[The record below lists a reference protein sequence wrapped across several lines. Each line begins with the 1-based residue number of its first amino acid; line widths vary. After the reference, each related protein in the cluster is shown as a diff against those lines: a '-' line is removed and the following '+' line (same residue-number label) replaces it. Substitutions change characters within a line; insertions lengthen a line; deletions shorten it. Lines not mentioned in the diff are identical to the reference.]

1 VLIQLFASSANALS
15 KRRSWVLVMVTLLL
29 VVPVLAA
36 CGGGDGDSG
45 SSSIQWQAG
54 MPPQATQPVGE
65 APTETPA
72 AQTDATQP
80 PAETPTQPP
89 AEAPTTAPTQAAT
102 EAAVAGQPLTDEQL
116 AQYQP
121 NELGKI
127 LVLEYHQFTNNKDE
141 VAQFTRLYS
150 SFQDDLQWLYDNGF
164 YVVSMKSV
172 IENNISAP
180 AGKKPVVLTF
190 DDSPVNQ
197 FRFLIGADG
206 SLTVD
211 PASAVGIMEA
221 FYAAHPDFG
230 RGGLF
235 GTLPQAC
242 FYTGVDGSE
251 SDQIDLCSQK
261 LNFLLDNG
269 YEVGNHTL
277 THSGIQD
284 VDDET
289 FKQEVG
295 GAIDALQEYDSRVE
309 ANIFVVP
316 FGMYPDLDKHP
327 DQRDWMQ
334 NGFNWNGKDYFLIG
348 SLMVGAEPAYSPVST
363 EWDSMWIARIQMC
376 DCTEQ
381 GGGGWD
387 DTWKSIVADSPTL
400 MYVSDGDPNTITIP
414 NDLNSALDGTF
425 DEAKADGKQIVRY

>member
-1 VLIQLFASSANALS
+1 VLSQLFASSAYALS

-54 MPPQATQPVGE
+54 MPPQATQPVGDVL
-65 APTETPA
+65 TQTPA

-80 PAETPTQPP
+80 PAETPTQQA
-89 AEAPTTAPTQAAT
+89 AETATAAPTQAAT
-102 EAAVAGQPLTDEQL
+102 QAAVAGQPLTEEQL

-127 LVLEYHQFTNNKDE
+127 LVLEYHQFTNDASK
-141 VAQFTRLYS
+141 VAQFTRTYDA
-150 SFQDDLQWLYDNGF
+150 FRDDLQWLYDNGF
-164 YVVSMKSV
+164 YVVKMKDV
-172 IENNISAP
+172 IEDNISAP

-197 FRFLIGADG
+197 FRYLISADG

-277 THSGIQD
+277 THSGIED

-289 FKQEVG
+289 FKKEVG
-295 GAIDALQEYDSRVE
+295 GAIDALQVFDPRVE

-316 FGMYPDLDKHP
+316 FGIYPDIDKHQQ
-327 DQRDWMQ
+327 QRDWMK
-334 NGFNWNGKDYFLIG
+334 NGFTWNGKDYFLIG
-348 SLMVGAEPAYSPVST
+348 SLMVGSEPSYSPVST
-363 EWDSMWIARIQMC
+363 EWDSMWINRIQMC
-376 DCTEQ
+376 DCTAQ
-381 GGGGWD
+381 GGQGWD
-387 DTWKSIVADSPTL
+387 DTWKDIVAGSPTL

-414 NDLNSALDGTF
+414 NDLNSALEGTF

>member
-1 VLIQLFASSANALS
+1 VLSQLFASSANALS
-15 KRRSWVLVMVTLLL
+15 KRRSWVLMIVTLLL

-36 CGGGDGDSG
+36 CGESNDSG

-54 MPPQATQPVGE
+54 MPPQSTQPVGE
-65 APTETPA
+65 APTQTPA
-72 AQTDATQP
+72 AQIDATQP

-89 AEAPTTAPTQAAT
+89 AVAATTAPTQVAT
-102 EAAVAGQPLTDEQL
+102 AAAVAGRPLTEAEL

-127 LVLEYHQFTNNKDE
+127 VVLEYHQFTNDVSK
-141 VAQFTRLYS
+141 VAQFTRTYD
-150 SFQDDLQWLYDNGF
+150 SFRDDLQWLYDNGF
-164 YVVSMKSV
+164 YVVKMKDV
-172 IENNISAP
+172 IENTISAP

-197 FRFLIGADG
+197 FRFLVNADG

-211 PASAVGIMEA
+211 PASAVGIMED
-221 FYAAHPDFG
+221 FYSAHPDFG

-289 FKQEVG
+289 FKKEVG
-295 GAIDALQEYDSRVE
+295 GAIDALQEFDPRVE

-327 DQRDWMQ
+327 NQRDWMR
-334 NGFNWNGKDYFLIG
+334 NGFTWNGKDYFLIG

-387 DTWKSIVADSPTL
+387 DSWKAIVADSPTL
-400 MYVSDGDPNTITIP
+400 MYISDGDPNTITIP

>member
-1 VLIQLFASSANALS
+1 
-15 KRRSWVLVMVTLLL
+15 MVVVTVLL
-29 VVPVLAA
+29 VAPILAA
-36 CGGGDGDSG
+36 CGGKIDS
-45 SSSIQWQAG
+45 SSTSIQWQPG
-54 MPPQATQPVGE
+54 MPPQSTQSAQQPP
-65 APTETPA
+65 AQPTTQQA
-72 AQTDATQP
+72 DATQP
-80 PAETPTQPP
+80 PADTATQAAETPTTAP
-89 AEAPTTAPTQAAT
+89 AAPTQAAT
-102 EAAVAGQPLTDEQL
+102 EPAVAGRPLTEAEL
-116 AQYQP
+116 AQYKP

-127 LVLEYHQFTNNKDE
+127 LVLEYHQFTNNTDE
-141 VAQFTRLYS
+141 VAQFVRTYD
-150 SFQDDLQWLYDNGF
+150 SFKADLQWLYDNGF

-172 IENNISAP
+172 IEDNIAAP

-211 PASAVGIMEA
+211 PASGVGIMEA
-221 FYAAHPDFG
+221 FYTAHPDFG

-235 GTLPQAC
+235 GTLPQSC
-242 FYTGVDGSE
+242 FFTGVDGTE

-284 VDDET
+284 VSDDT

-295 GAIDALQEYDSRVE
+295 GAIDALQAFDPRVE

-316 FGMYPDLDKHP
+316 FGMYPLADSHP
-327 DQRDWMQ
+327 EQREWMK
-334 NGFNWNGKDYFLIG
+334 NGFDWNGKSYFLIG
-348 SLMVGAEPAYSPVST
+348 SLMVGSEPAYSPVST

-376 DCTEQ
+376 DCTAQ
-381 GGGGWD
+381 GGQGWD
-387 DTWKSIVADSPTL
+387 DTWKDIVAGSPTL

-414 NDLNSALDGTF
+414 NNLNSALDGTF
-425 DEAKADGKQIVRY
+425 DESKVAGKQVIRY